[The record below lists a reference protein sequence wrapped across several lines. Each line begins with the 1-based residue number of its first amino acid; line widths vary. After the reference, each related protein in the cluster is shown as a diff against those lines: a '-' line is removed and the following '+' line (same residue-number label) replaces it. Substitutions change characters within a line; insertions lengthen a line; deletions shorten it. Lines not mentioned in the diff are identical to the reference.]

1 MDNTIGGALRKPGEM
16 LQRAS
21 FSALFIA
28 TLIFAT
34 GCGSYVG
41 GAKNAYSQ
49 GRYLEAAERLGQH
62 EHEVSDLSPP
72 SQAEYGMYRGL
83 SLMKVA
89 DYPGAMRWLDFAFK
103 VEQRH
108 PGTLLPE
115 QRRELEDGLMHCTRA
130 IASEATVR
138 RASLAEPMAS
148 ERSDIGLD
156 GSVGPAGPAGPM
168 APALASPPAP
178 SPPRGP

>member
-1 MDNTIGGALRKPGEM
+1 M

-62 EHEVSDLSPP
+62 EHEVSELSPP